1 MTVGN
6 QLRIQEPT
14 ADLLDWCKKNM
25 VLANPDYAKKV
36 RMHLWLGN
44 TPQKLYLMQWDG
56 DTLVLPYGCL
66 NTVLRLG
73 ECEVI
78 NDLPT
83 PKEVDFGCSVPLYD
97 YQETAKEAMLKA
109 YYGILQS
116 PAGSGKTQIG
126 IALAA
131 ALGRKTLWLT
141 HTSDL
146 LRQSKN
152 RAEQYMSPSLIGTIT
167 EGRVQIGKAITFATV
182 QTMCNLDLGRYRD
195 VWDCIIVD
203 ECFPADTQIQTP
215 HGTVPIQ
222 FICPGELVLT
232 RNEFSGKLEFCEVEE
247 LQVRRTK
254 KLLKVTSS
262 NGQSVICT
270 PNHPFYTRNGYRKA
284 ADLKNGDEVYL
295 LREGVRPVDMEPY
308 PTIRNSKGRTLSVLF
323 QRMFRKRKSS
333 ALCLDG
339 RSERNFSEIYERNQ
353 SQIRF
358 RENEAEQSDVQ
369 RRSSSESVTNP
380 ERNKASSTNSRRE
393 WSRFDNSAR
402 AFNQK
407 PFRVSPNVRVCCTDQ
422 VEKSRL
428 SDTLQ
433 NRHCHSPAENR
444 NRSRWWL
451 SRFQKSS
458 ERRYEKD
465 GIFEWVRVE
474 SVEILKPRSDGTFG
488 DLCPGNCVYNL
499 AVKHNHN
506 YFANGFAVHNCH
518 RVAGTPT
525 SVTQFSKVLN
535 SLAARHK
542 YGLSATVHRADGMI
556 AATYAL
562 LGQISYQVPD
572 AAVADKVMTVSVL
585 PRPTHQGLS
594 REFLDTDGTI
604 IYAKLVNFLADRYD
618 RNELIA
624 ADLVENRNHYNLILS
639 DRLSHLE
646 YLMKHLPHDLRD
658 QAVMV
663 DGKMTSKKAKAMRE
677 QAIEDMRQG
686 RKRYLFATYSLAREG
701 LDIPRLDRLYL
712 TTPQKDY
719 AVITQSIGRIA
730 RTFEGKSEPICYDYV
745 DDGIQYLIRS
755 YKKRCT
761 SYRKLGCKFLCE
773 EPTE

>member
-1 MTVGN
+1 MSVGN

-66 NTVLRLG
+66 NTVLSMG

-78 NDLPT
+78 NDLPV

-97 YQETAKEAMLKA
+97 YQEAAKEAMLKA

-116 PAGSGKTQIG
+116 PAGSGKTQVG

-141 HTSDL
+141 HTRDL
-146 LRQSKN
+146 LSQSKN
-152 RAEQYMSPSLIGTIT
+152 RAEQYMSPSLTGTIT

-203 ECFPADTQIQTP
+203 E
-215 HGTVPIQ
+215 
-222 FICPGELVLT
+222 
-232 RNEFSGKLEFCEVEE
+232 
-247 LQVRRTK
+247 
-254 KLLKVTSS
+254 
-262 NGQSVICT
+262 
-270 PNHPFYTRNGYRKA
+270 
-284 ADLKNGDEVYL
+284 
-295 LREGVRPVDMEPY
+295 
-308 PTIRNSKGRTLSVLF
+308 
-323 QRMFRKRKSS
+323 
-333 ALCLDG
+333 
-339 RSERNFSEIYERNQ
+339 
-353 SQIRF
+353 
-358 RENEAEQSDVQ
+358 
-369 RRSSSESVTNP
+369 
-380 ERNKASSTNSRRE
+380 
-393 WSRFDNSAR
+393 
-402 AFNQK
+402 
-407 PFRVSPNVRVCCTDQ
+407 
-422 VEKSRL
+422 
-428 SDTLQ
+428 
-433 NRHCHSPAENR
+433 
-444 NRSRWWL
+444 
-451 SRFQKSS
+451 
-458 ERRYEKD
+458 
-465 GIFEWVRVE
+465 
-474 SVEILKPRSDGTFG
+474 
-488 DLCPGNCVYNL
+488 
-499 AVKHNHN
+499 
-506 YFANGFAVHNCH
+506 CH

-562 LGQISYQVPD
+562 LGQIAYQVPD
-572 AAVADKVMTVSVL
+572 AAVAEKVMTVSVL

-686 RKRYLFATYSLAREG
+686 RKRYLFATYSLAKEG

-712 TTPQKDY
+712 ATPQKDY

-730 RTFEGKSEPICYDYV
+730 RTFEGKGEPVVYDYV
-745 DDGIQYLIRS
+745 DEGIQYLVRS
-755 YKKRCT
+755 YKKRCAT
-761 SYRKLGCKFLCE
+761 YRKCGCKFIE
-773 EPTE
+773 

>member
-6 QLRIQEPT
+6 QLCIQEPT
-14 ADLLDWCKKNM
+14 ANLLDWCKKNM

-66 NTVLRLG
+66 NTVLSMG

-78 NDLPT
+78 NDLPS
-83 PKEVDFGCSVPLYD
+83 PKKVDFGCSVPLYD
-97 YQETAKEAMLKA
+97 YQEAAKEAMLKA

-116 PAGSGKTQIG
+116 PAGSGKTQVG

-141 HTSDL
+141 HTRDL
-146 LRQSKN
+146 LSQSKN
-152 RAEQYMSPSLIGTIT
+152 RAEQYMSPSLTGTIT

-203 ECFPADTQIQTP
+203 E
-215 HGTVPIQ
+215 
-222 FICPGELVLT
+222 
-232 RNEFSGKLEFCEVEE
+232 
-247 LQVRRTK
+247 
-254 KLLKVTSS
+254 
-262 NGQSVICT
+262 
-270 PNHPFYTRNGYRKA
+270 
-284 ADLKNGDEVYL
+284 
-295 LREGVRPVDMEPY
+295 
-308 PTIRNSKGRTLSVLF
+308 
-323 QRMFRKRKSS
+323 
-333 ALCLDG
+333 
-339 RSERNFSEIYERNQ
+339 
-353 SQIRF
+353 
-358 RENEAEQSDVQ
+358 
-369 RRSSSESVTNP
+369 
-380 ERNKASSTNSRRE
+380 
-393 WSRFDNSAR
+393 
-402 AFNQK
+402 
-407 PFRVSPNVRVCCTDQ
+407 
-422 VEKSRL
+422 
-428 SDTLQ
+428 
-433 NRHCHSPAENR
+433 
-444 NRSRWWL
+444 
-451 SRFQKSS
+451 
-458 ERRYEKD
+458 
-465 GIFEWVRVE
+465 
-474 SVEILKPRSDGTFG
+474 
-488 DLCPGNCVYNL
+488 
-499 AVKHNHN
+499 
-506 YFANGFAVHNCH
+506 CH

-562 LGQISYQVPD
+562 LGQIAYQVPD
-572 AAVADKVMTVSVL
+572 AAVAEKVMTVSVL

-686 RKRYLFATYSLAREG
+686 RKRYLFATYSLAKEG

-712 TTPQKDY
+712 ATPQKDY

-730 RTFEGKSEPICYDYV
+730 RTFEGKAEPVVYDYV
-745 DDGIQYLIRS
+745 DEGIQYLVRS
-755 YKKRCT
+755 YKKRCAT
-761 SYRKLGCKFLCE
+761 YRKCGCKFIE
-773 EPTE
+773 

>member
-66 NTVLRLG
+66 NTVLSMG

-78 NDLPT
+78 NDLPV

-97 YQETAKEAMLKA
+97 YQEAAKEAMLKA

-116 PAGSGKTQIG
+116 PAGSGKTQVG

-141 HTSDL
+141 HTRDL
-146 LRQSKN
+146 LSQSKN
-152 RAEQYMSPSLIGTIT
+152 RAEQYMSPSLTGTIT

-203 ECFPADTQIQTP
+203 E
-215 HGTVPIQ
+215 
-222 FICPGELVLT
+222 
-232 RNEFSGKLEFCEVEE
+232 
-247 LQVRRTK
+247 
-254 KLLKVTSS
+254 
-262 NGQSVICT
+262 
-270 PNHPFYTRNGYRKA
+270 
-284 ADLKNGDEVYL
+284 
-295 LREGVRPVDMEPY
+295 
-308 PTIRNSKGRTLSVLF
+308 
-323 QRMFRKRKSS
+323 
-333 ALCLDG
+333 
-339 RSERNFSEIYERNQ
+339 
-353 SQIRF
+353 
-358 RENEAEQSDVQ
+358 
-369 RRSSSESVTNP
+369 
-380 ERNKASSTNSRRE
+380 
-393 WSRFDNSAR
+393 
-402 AFNQK
+402 
-407 PFRVSPNVRVCCTDQ
+407 
-422 VEKSRL
+422 
-428 SDTLQ
+428 
-433 NRHCHSPAENR
+433 
-444 NRSRWWL
+444 
-451 SRFQKSS
+451 
-458 ERRYEKD
+458 
-465 GIFEWVRVE
+465 
-474 SVEILKPRSDGTFG
+474 
-488 DLCPGNCVYNL
+488 
-499 AVKHNHN
+499 
-506 YFANGFAVHNCH
+506 CH

-562 LGQISYQVPD
+562 LGQIAYQVPD
-572 AAVADKVMTVSVL
+572 AAVAEKVMTVSVL

-646 YLMKHLPHDLRD
+646 YLMKHLPNDLRD

-686 RKRYLFATYSLAREG
+686 RKRYLFATFSLAKEG

-712 TTPQKDY
+712 ATPQKDY

-730 RTFEGKSEPICYDYV
+730 RTFEGKAEPVVYDYV
-745 DDGIQYLIRS
+745 DEGIQYLVRS
-755 YKKRCT
+755 YKKRCAT
-761 SYRKLGCKFLCE
+761 YRKCGCKFIE
-773 EPTE
+773 

>member
-66 NTVLRLG
+66 NTVLSMG

-78 NDLPT
+78 NDLPS
-83 PKEVDFGCSVPLYD
+83 PKKVDFGCSVPLYD
-97 YQETAKEAMLKA
+97 YQEAAKEAMLKA

-116 PAGSGKTQIG
+116 PAGSGKTQVG

-141 HTSDL
+141 HTRDL
-146 LRQSKN
+146 LSQSKN
-152 RAEQYMSPSLIGTIT
+152 RAEQYMSSSLTGTIT

-195 VWDCIIVD
+195 IWDCIIVD
-203 ECFPADTQIQTP
+203 E
-215 HGTVPIQ
+215 
-222 FICPGELVLT
+222 
-232 RNEFSGKLEFCEVEE
+232 
-247 LQVRRTK
+247 
-254 KLLKVTSS
+254 
-262 NGQSVICT
+262 
-270 PNHPFYTRNGYRKA
+270 
-284 ADLKNGDEVYL
+284 
-295 LREGVRPVDMEPY
+295 
-308 PTIRNSKGRTLSVLF
+308 
-323 QRMFRKRKSS
+323 
-333 ALCLDG
+333 
-339 RSERNFSEIYERNQ
+339 
-353 SQIRF
+353 
-358 RENEAEQSDVQ
+358 
-369 RRSSSESVTNP
+369 
-380 ERNKASSTNSRRE
+380 
-393 WSRFDNSAR
+393 
-402 AFNQK
+402 
-407 PFRVSPNVRVCCTDQ
+407 
-422 VEKSRL
+422 
-428 SDTLQ
+428 
-433 NRHCHSPAENR
+433 
-444 NRSRWWL
+444 
-451 SRFQKSS
+451 
-458 ERRYEKD
+458 
-465 GIFEWVRVE
+465 
-474 SVEILKPRSDGTFG
+474 
-488 DLCPGNCVYNL
+488 
-499 AVKHNHN
+499 
-506 YFANGFAVHNCH
+506 CH

-556 AATYAL
+556 VATYAL
-562 LGQISYQVPD
+562 LGQIAYQVPD
-572 AAVADKVMTVSVL
+572 AAVAEKVMTVSVL

-618 RNELIA
+618 RNELIV

-686 RKRYLFATYSLAREG
+686 RKRYLFATYSLAKEG

-712 TTPQKDY
+712 ATPQKDY

-730 RTFEGKSEPICYDYV
+730 RTFEGKAEPVVYDYV
-745 DDGIQYLIRS
+745 DEGIQYLVRS
-755 YKKRCT
+755 YKKRCAT
-761 SYRKLGCKFLCE
+761 YRKCGCKFIE
-773 EPTE
+773 

>member
-66 NTVLRLG
+66 NTVLSMG

-78 NDLPT
+78 NDLPS
-83 PKEVDFGCSVPLYD
+83 PKKVDFGCSVPLYD
-97 YQETAKEAMLKA
+97 YQEAAKEAMLKA

-116 PAGSGKTQIG
+116 PAGSGKTQVG

-141 HTSDL
+141 HTRDL
-146 LRQSKN
+146 LSQSKN
-152 RAEQYMSPSLIGTIT
+152 RAEQYMSPSLTGTIT

-203 ECFPADTQIQTP
+203 E
-215 HGTVPIQ
+215 
-222 FICPGELVLT
+222 
-232 RNEFSGKLEFCEVEE
+232 
-247 LQVRRTK
+247 
-254 KLLKVTSS
+254 
-262 NGQSVICT
+262 
-270 PNHPFYTRNGYRKA
+270 
-284 ADLKNGDEVYL
+284 
-295 LREGVRPVDMEPY
+295 
-308 PTIRNSKGRTLSVLF
+308 
-323 QRMFRKRKSS
+323 
-333 ALCLDG
+333 
-339 RSERNFSEIYERNQ
+339 
-353 SQIRF
+353 
-358 RENEAEQSDVQ
+358 
-369 RRSSSESVTNP
+369 
-380 ERNKASSTNSRRE
+380 
-393 WSRFDNSAR
+393 
-402 AFNQK
+402 
-407 PFRVSPNVRVCCTDQ
+407 
-422 VEKSRL
+422 
-428 SDTLQ
+428 
-433 NRHCHSPAENR
+433 
-444 NRSRWWL
+444 
-451 SRFQKSS
+451 
-458 ERRYEKD
+458 
-465 GIFEWVRVE
+465 
-474 SVEILKPRSDGTFG
+474 
-488 DLCPGNCVYNL
+488 
-499 AVKHNHN
+499 
-506 YFANGFAVHNCH
+506 CH

-562 LGQISYQVPD
+562 LGQIAYQVPD
-572 AAVADKVMTVSVL
+572 AAVAEKVMTVSVL

-624 ADLVENRNHYNLILS
+624 ADLVENRDHYNLILS

-686 RKRYLFATYSLAREG
+686 RKRYLFATYSLAKEG

-712 TTPQKDY
+712 ATPQKDY

-730 RTFEGKSEPICYDYV
+730 RTFEGKAEPVVYDYV
-745 DDGIQYLIRS
+745 DEGIQYLVRS
-755 YKKRCT
+755 YKKRCAT
-761 SYRKLGCKFLCE
+761 YRKAGCRFIE
-773 EPTE
+773 

>member
-66 NTVLRLG
+66 NTVLSMG

-78 NDLPT
+78 NDLPS
-83 PKEVDFGCSVPLYD
+83 PKKVDFGCSVPLYD
-97 YQETAKEAMLKA
+97 YQEAAKEAMLKA

-116 PAGSGKTQIG
+116 PAGSGKTQVG

-131 ALGRKTLWLT
+131 ALARKTLWLT
-141 HTSDL
+141 HTRDL
-146 LRQSKN
+146 LSQSKN
-152 RAEQYMSPSLIGTIT
+152 RAEQYMSPSLTGTIT

-203 ECFPADTQIQTP
+203 E
-215 HGTVPIQ
+215 
-222 FICPGELVLT
+222 
-232 RNEFSGKLEFCEVEE
+232 
-247 LQVRRTK
+247 
-254 KLLKVTSS
+254 
-262 NGQSVICT
+262 
-270 PNHPFYTRNGYRKA
+270 
-284 ADLKNGDEVYL
+284 
-295 LREGVRPVDMEPY
+295 
-308 PTIRNSKGRTLSVLF
+308 
-323 QRMFRKRKSS
+323 
-333 ALCLDG
+333 
-339 RSERNFSEIYERNQ
+339 
-353 SQIRF
+353 
-358 RENEAEQSDVQ
+358 
-369 RRSSSESVTNP
+369 
-380 ERNKASSTNSRRE
+380 
-393 WSRFDNSAR
+393 
-402 AFNQK
+402 
-407 PFRVSPNVRVCCTDQ
+407 
-422 VEKSRL
+422 
-428 SDTLQ
+428 
-433 NRHCHSPAENR
+433 
-444 NRSRWWL
+444 
-451 SRFQKSS
+451 
-458 ERRYEKD
+458 
-465 GIFEWVRVE
+465 
-474 SVEILKPRSDGTFG
+474 
-488 DLCPGNCVYNL
+488 
-499 AVKHNHN
+499 
-506 YFANGFAVHNCH
+506 CH

-562 LGQISYQVPD
+562 LGQIAYQVPD
-572 AAVADKVMTVSVL
+572 AAVAEKVMTVSVL

-686 RKRYLFATYSLAREG
+686 RKRYLFATYSLAKEG

-712 TTPQKDY
+712 ATPQKDY

-730 RTFEGKSEPICYDYV
+730 RTFEGKAEPVVYDYV
-745 DDGIQYLIRS
+745 DEGIQYLVRS
-755 YKKRCT
+755 YKKRCAT
-761 SYRKLGCKFLCE
+761 YRKCGCKFIE
-773 EPTE
+773 

>member
-6 QLRIQEPT
+6 QLLIQEPT

-66 NTVLRLG
+66 NTVLSMG

-78 NDLPT
+78 NDLPV

-97 YQETAKEAMLKA
+97 YQEAAKEAMLKA

-116 PAGSGKTQIG
+116 PAGSGKTQVG

-141 HTSDL
+141 HTRDL
-146 LRQSKN
+146 LSQSKN
-152 RAEQYMSPSLIGTIT
+152 RAEQYMSPSLTGTIT

-203 ECFPADTQIQTP
+203 E
-215 HGTVPIQ
+215 
-222 FICPGELVLT
+222 
-232 RNEFSGKLEFCEVEE
+232 
-247 LQVRRTK
+247 
-254 KLLKVTSS
+254 
-262 NGQSVICT
+262 
-270 PNHPFYTRNGYRKA
+270 
-284 ADLKNGDEVYL
+284 
-295 LREGVRPVDMEPY
+295 
-308 PTIRNSKGRTLSVLF
+308 
-323 QRMFRKRKSS
+323 
-333 ALCLDG
+333 
-339 RSERNFSEIYERNQ
+339 
-353 SQIRF
+353 
-358 RENEAEQSDVQ
+358 
-369 RRSSSESVTNP
+369 
-380 ERNKASSTNSRRE
+380 
-393 WSRFDNSAR
+393 
-402 AFNQK
+402 
-407 PFRVSPNVRVCCTDQ
+407 
-422 VEKSRL
+422 
-428 SDTLQ
+428 
-433 NRHCHSPAENR
+433 
-444 NRSRWWL
+444 
-451 SRFQKSS
+451 
-458 ERRYEKD
+458 
-465 GIFEWVRVE
+465 
-474 SVEILKPRSDGTFG
+474 
-488 DLCPGNCVYNL
+488 
-499 AVKHNHN
+499 
-506 YFANGFAVHNCH
+506 CH

-562 LGQISYQVPD
+562 LGQIAYQVPD
-572 AAVADKVMTVSVL
+572 AAVAEKVMTVSVL

-686 RKRYLFATYSLAREG
+686 HKRYLFATYSLAKEG

-712 TTPQKDY
+712 ATPQKDY

-730 RTFEGKSEPICYDYV
+730 RTFEGKAEPVVYDYV
-745 DDGIQYLIRS
+745 DEGIQYLVRS
-755 YKKRCT
+755 YKKRCAT
-761 SYRKLGCKFLCE
+761 YRKCGCKFIE
-773 EPTE
+773 

>member
-66 NTVLRLG
+66 NTVLSMG

-97 YQETAKEAMLKA
+97 YQEAAKEAMLKA

-116 PAGSGKTQIG
+116 PAGSGKTQVG

-141 HTSDL
+141 HTRDL
-146 LRQSKN
+146 LSQSKN
-152 RAEQYMSPSLIGTIT
+152 RAEQYMSPLLTGTIT

-182 QTMCNLDLGRYRD
+182 QTMCNLDLERYRD
-195 VWDCIIVD
+195 VWDCVIVD
-203 ECFPADTQIQTP
+203 E
-215 HGTVPIQ
+215 
-222 FICPGELVLT
+222 
-232 RNEFSGKLEFCEVEE
+232 
-247 LQVRRTK
+247 
-254 KLLKVTSS
+254 
-262 NGQSVICT
+262 
-270 PNHPFYTRNGYRKA
+270 
-284 ADLKNGDEVYL
+284 
-295 LREGVRPVDMEPY
+295 
-308 PTIRNSKGRTLSVLF
+308 
-323 QRMFRKRKSS
+323 
-333 ALCLDG
+333 
-339 RSERNFSEIYERNQ
+339 
-353 SQIRF
+353 
-358 RENEAEQSDVQ
+358 
-369 RRSSSESVTNP
+369 
-380 ERNKASSTNSRRE
+380 
-393 WSRFDNSAR
+393 
-402 AFNQK
+402 
-407 PFRVSPNVRVCCTDQ
+407 
-422 VEKSRL
+422 
-428 SDTLQ
+428 
-433 NRHCHSPAENR
+433 
-444 NRSRWWL
+444 
-451 SRFQKSS
+451 
-458 ERRYEKD
+458 
-465 GIFEWVRVE
+465 
-474 SVEILKPRSDGTFG
+474 
-488 DLCPGNCVYNL
+488 
-499 AVKHNHN
+499 
-506 YFANGFAVHNCH
+506 CH

-525 SVTQFSKVLN
+525 SVTQFSRVLN

-562 LGQISYQVPD
+562 LGQIAYQVPD
-572 AAVADKVMTVSVL
+572 AAVAEKVMTVSVL

-624 ADLVENRNHYNLILS
+624 ADLVENRDHYNLILS

-646 YLMKHLPHDLRD
+646 YLMKHLPRDLRE

-686 RKRYLFATYSLAREG
+686 RKRYLFATYSLAKEG

-712 TTPQKDY
+712 ATPQKDY

-730 RTFEGKSEPICYDYV
+730 RTFEGKVEPVVYDYV
-745 DDGIQYLIRS
+745 DEGVQYLVRS
-755 YKKRCT
+755 YKKRCAT
-761 SYRKLGCKFLCE
+761 YRKCGCKFIE
-773 EPTE
+773 

>member
-14 ADLLDWCKKNM
+14 ADLLNWCKKDM

-66 NTVLRLG
+66 NTVLSMG

-78 NDLPT
+78 NDLPV

-97 YQETAKEAMLKA
+97 YQEAAKEAMLKA

-116 PAGSGKTQIG
+116 PAGSGKTQVG

-141 HTSDL
+141 HTRDL
-146 LRQSKN
+146 LSQSKN
-152 RAEQYMSPSLIGTIT
+152 RAEQYMSPSLTGTIT

-203 ECFPADTQIQTP
+203 E
-215 HGTVPIQ
+215 
-222 FICPGELVLT
+222 
-232 RNEFSGKLEFCEVEE
+232 
-247 LQVRRTK
+247 
-254 KLLKVTSS
+254 
-262 NGQSVICT
+262 
-270 PNHPFYTRNGYRKA
+270 
-284 ADLKNGDEVYL
+284 
-295 LREGVRPVDMEPY
+295 
-308 PTIRNSKGRTLSVLF
+308 
-323 QRMFRKRKSS
+323 
-333 ALCLDG
+333 
-339 RSERNFSEIYERNQ
+339 
-353 SQIRF
+353 
-358 RENEAEQSDVQ
+358 
-369 RRSSSESVTNP
+369 
-380 ERNKASSTNSRRE
+380 
-393 WSRFDNSAR
+393 
-402 AFNQK
+402 
-407 PFRVSPNVRVCCTDQ
+407 
-422 VEKSRL
+422 
-428 SDTLQ
+428 
-433 NRHCHSPAENR
+433 
-444 NRSRWWL
+444 
-451 SRFQKSS
+451 
-458 ERRYEKD
+458 
-465 GIFEWVRVE
+465 
-474 SVEILKPRSDGTFG
+474 
-488 DLCPGNCVYNL
+488 
-499 AVKHNHN
+499 
-506 YFANGFAVHNCH
+506 CH

-562 LGQISYQVPD
+562 LGQIAYQVPD
-572 AAVADKVMTVSVL
+572 AAVAEKVMTVSVL

-686 RKRYLFATYSLAREG
+686 RKRYLFATYSLAKEG

-712 TTPQKDY
+712 ATPQKDY

-730 RTFEGKSEPICYDYV
+730 RTFEGKAEPVVYDYV
-745 DDGIQYLIRS
+745 DEGIQYLVRS
-755 YKKRCT
+755 YKKRCAT
-761 SYRKLGCKFLCE
+761 YRKCGCKFIE
-773 EPTE
+773 

>member
-14 ADLLDWCKKNM
+14 ADLLGWCKKNM

-66 NTVLRLG
+66 NTVLSMG

-78 NDLPT
+78 NDLPV

-97 YQETAKEAMLKA
+97 YQEAAKEAMLKA

-116 PAGSGKTQIG
+116 PAGSGKTQVG

-141 HTSDL
+141 HTRDL
-146 LRQSKN
+146 LSQSKN
-152 RAEQYMSPSLIGTIT
+152 RAEQYMSPSLTGTIT

-203 ECFPADTQIQTP
+203 EC
-215 HGTVPIQ
+215 
-222 FICPGELVLT
+222 
-232 RNEFSGKLEFCEVEE
+232 
-247 LQVRRTK
+247 
-254 KLLKVTSS
+254 
-262 NGQSVICT
+262 
-270 PNHPFYTRNGYRKA
+270 
-284 ADLKNGDEVYL
+284 
-295 LREGVRPVDMEPY
+295 
-308 PTIRNSKGRTLSVLF
+308 
-323 QRMFRKRKSS
+323 
-333 ALCLDG
+333 
-339 RSERNFSEIYERNQ
+339 
-353 SQIRF
+353 
-358 RENEAEQSDVQ
+358 
-369 RRSSSESVTNP
+369 
-380 ERNKASSTNSRRE
+380 
-393 WSRFDNSAR
+393 
-402 AFNQK
+402 
-407 PFRVSPNVRVCCTDQ
+407 
-422 VEKSRL
+422 
-428 SDTLQ
+428 
-433 NRHCHSPAENR
+433 
-444 NRSRWWL
+444 
-451 SRFQKSS
+451 
-458 ERRYEKD
+458 
-465 GIFEWVRVE
+465 
-474 SVEILKPRSDGTFG
+474 
-488 DLCPGNCVYNL
+488 
-499 AVKHNHN
+499 
-506 YFANGFAVHNCH
+506 H
-518 RVAGTPT
+518 RVAGAPT

-562 LGQISYQVPD
+562 LGQIAYQVPD
-572 AAVADKVMTVSVL
+572 AAVAEKVMTVSVL

-686 RKRYLFATYSLAREG
+686 RKRYLFATYSLAKEG

-712 TTPQKDY
+712 ATPQKDY

-730 RTFEGKSEPICYDYV
+730 RTFEGKGEPVVYDYV
-745 DDGIQYLIRS
+745 DEGIQYLVRS
-755 YKKRCT
+755 YKKRCAT
-761 SYRKLGCKFLCE
+761 YRKCGCKFIE
-773 EPTE
+773 

>member
-97 YQETAKEAMLKA
+97 YQEAAKEAMLKA

-116 PAGSGKTQIG
+116 PAGSGKTQVG

-141 HTSDL
+141 HTRDL
-146 LRQSKN
+146 LSQSKN
-152 RAEQYMSPSLIGTIT
+152 RAEQYMSPSLTGTIT

-203 ECFPADTQIQTP
+203 EC
-215 HGTVPIQ
+215 
-222 FICPGELVLT
+222 
-232 RNEFSGKLEFCEVEE
+232 
-247 LQVRRTK
+247 
-254 KLLKVTSS
+254 
-262 NGQSVICT
+262 
-270 PNHPFYTRNGYRKA
+270 
-284 ADLKNGDEVYL
+284 
-295 LREGVRPVDMEPY
+295 
-308 PTIRNSKGRTLSVLF
+308 
-323 QRMFRKRKSS
+323 
-333 ALCLDG
+333 
-339 RSERNFSEIYERNQ
+339 
-353 SQIRF
+353 
-358 RENEAEQSDVQ
+358 
-369 RRSSSESVTNP
+369 
-380 ERNKASSTNSRRE
+380 
-393 WSRFDNSAR
+393 
-402 AFNQK
+402 
-407 PFRVSPNVRVCCTDQ
+407 
-422 VEKSRL
+422 
-428 SDTLQ
+428 
-433 NRHCHSPAENR
+433 
-444 NRSRWWL
+444 
-451 SRFQKSS
+451 
-458 ERRYEKD
+458 
-465 GIFEWVRVE
+465 
-474 SVEILKPRSDGTFG
+474 
-488 DLCPGNCVYNL
+488 
-499 AVKHNHN
+499 
-506 YFANGFAVHNCH
+506 H

-525 SVTQFSKVLN
+525 SVTQFSRVLN

-562 LGQISYQVPD
+562 LGQIAYQVPD
-572 AAVADKVMTVSVL
+572 AAVAEKVMTVSVL

-646 YLMKHLPHDLRD
+646 YLMKHLPHDLRN

-686 RKRYLFATYSLAREG
+686 HKRYLFATYSLAKEG

-712 TTPQKDY
+712 ATPQKDY

-730 RTFEGKSEPICYDYV
+730 RTFEGKAEPVVYDYV
-745 DDGIQYLIRS
+745 DEGIQYLVRS
-755 YKKRCT
+755 YKKRCAT
-761 SYRKLGCKFLCE
+761 YRKCGCKFIE
-773 EPTE
+773 

>member
-14 ADLLDWCKKNM
+14 ADLLSWCKKNM

-66 NTVLRLG
+66 NTVLSMG

-78 NDLPT
+78 NDLPV

-97 YQETAKEAMLKA
+97 YQEAAKEAMLKA

-116 PAGSGKTQIG
+116 PAGSGKTQVG

-141 HTSDL
+141 HTRDL
-146 LRQSKN
+146 LSQSKN
-152 RAEQYMSPSLIGTIT
+152 RAEQYMSPSLTGTIT

-182 QTMCNLDLGRYRD
+182 QTMCNLDLGRYRY

-203 ECFPADTQIQTP
+203 EC
-215 HGTVPIQ
+215 H
-222 FICPGELVLT
+222 
-232 RNEFSGKLEFCEVEE
+232 
-247 LQVRRTK
+247 
-254 KLLKVTSS
+254 
-262 NGQSVICT
+262 
-270 PNHPFYTRNGYRKA
+270 
-284 ADLKNGDEVYL
+284 
-295 LREGVRPVDMEPY
+295 
-308 PTIRNSKGRTLSVLF
+308 
-323 QRMFRKRKSS
+323 
-333 ALCLDG
+333 
-339 RSERNFSEIYERNQ
+339 
-353 SQIRF
+353 
-358 RENEAEQSDVQ
+358 
-369 RRSSSESVTNP
+369 
-380 ERNKASSTNSRRE
+380 
-393 WSRFDNSAR
+393 
-402 AFNQK
+402 
-407 PFRVSPNVRVCCTDQ
+407 RVSG
-422 VEKSRL
+422 S
-428 SDTLQ
+428 
-433 NRHCHSPAENR
+433 
-444 NRSRWWL
+444 
-451 SRFQKSS
+451 
-458 ERRYEKD
+458 
-465 GIFEWVRVE
+465 
-474 SVEILKPRSDGTFG
+474 
-488 DLCPGNCVYNL
+488 
-499 AVKHNHN
+499 
-506 YFANGFAVHNCH
+506 
-518 RVAGTPT
+518 PT

-562 LGQISYQVPD
+562 LGQIAYQVPD
-572 AAVADKVMTVSVL
+572 AAVAEKVMTVSVL

-618 RNELIA
+618 RNELIT

-646 YLMKHLPHDLRD
+646 YLMKHLPNDLRD

-745 DDGIQYLIRS
+745 DDGIQYLVRS
-755 YKKRCT
+755 YKKRCAT
-761 SYRKLGCKFLCE
+761 YRKCGCKFIE
-773 EPTE
+773 

>member
-14 ADLLDWCKKNM
+14 ADLLGWCKKNM

-66 NTVLRLG
+66 NTVLSMG

-78 NDLPT
+78 NDLPV

-97 YQETAKEAMLKA
+97 YQEAAKEAMLKA

-116 PAGSGKTQIG
+116 PAGSGKTQVG

-141 HTSDL
+141 HTRDL
-146 LRQSKN
+146 LSQSKN
-152 RAEQYMSPSLIGTIT
+152 RAEQYMSPSLTGTIT

-203 ECFPADTQIQTP
+203 ECFPAGSQIQTP

-247 LQVRRTK
+247 LQVRSAK

-262 NGQSVICT
+262 NGKSVICT

-284 ADLKNGDEVYL
+284 ADLKNGDDVYL

-333 ALCLDG
+333 ALNLDG
-339 RSERNFSEIYERNQ
+339 RPERNFSEIYERNQ

-369 RRSSSESVTNP
+369 RRSSSESLTNS
-380 ERNKASSTNSRRE
+380 ESNKASSTNSRRE
-393 WSRFDNSAR
+393 RSRIDDSTR

-407 PFRVSPNVRVCCTDQ
+407 PFRVSPDVRVCCTDQ

-428 SDTLQ
+428 SNTLQ

-451 SRFQKSS
+451 SLFQKSS

-562 LGQISYQVPD
+562 LGQIAYQVPD
-572 AAVADKVMTVSVL
+572 AAVAKKVMTVSVL

-604 IYAKLVNFLADRYD
+604 IYAKLVNFLADNLD
-618 RNELIA
+618 RNELIV
-624 ADLVENRNHYNLILS
+624 ADLVENRDHYNLILS

-677 QAIEDMRQG
+677 QAIEDMRHG
-686 RKRYLFATYSLAREG
+686 RKRYLFATYSLAKEG

-712 TTPQKDY
+712 ATPQKDY

-730 RTFEGKSEPICYDYV
+730 RTFEGKAEPVVYDYV
-745 DDGIQYLIRS
+745 DEGIQYLVRS

-761 SYRKLGCKFLCE
+761 TYRKAGCRFLE
-773 EPTE
+773 

>member
-78 NDLPT
+78 NDLPA

-97 YQETAKEAMLKA
+97 YQEAAKEAMLKA

-116 PAGSGKTQIG
+116 PAGSGKTQVG

-141 HTSDL
+141 HTRDL
-146 LRQSKN
+146 LSQSKN
-152 RAEQYMSPSLIGTIT
+152 RAEQYMSPSLTGTIT

-203 ECFPADTQIQTP
+203 EC
-215 HGTVPIQ
+215 
-222 FICPGELVLT
+222 
-232 RNEFSGKLEFCEVEE
+232 
-247 LQVRRTK
+247 
-254 KLLKVTSS
+254 
-262 NGQSVICT
+262 
-270 PNHPFYTRNGYRKA
+270 
-284 ADLKNGDEVYL
+284 
-295 LREGVRPVDMEPY
+295 
-308 PTIRNSKGRTLSVLF
+308 
-323 QRMFRKRKSS
+323 
-333 ALCLDG
+333 
-339 RSERNFSEIYERNQ
+339 
-353 SQIRF
+353 
-358 RENEAEQSDVQ
+358 
-369 RRSSSESVTNP
+369 
-380 ERNKASSTNSRRE
+380 
-393 WSRFDNSAR
+393 
-402 AFNQK
+402 
-407 PFRVSPNVRVCCTDQ
+407 
-422 VEKSRL
+422 
-428 SDTLQ
+428 
-433 NRHCHSPAENR
+433 
-444 NRSRWWL
+444 
-451 SRFQKSS
+451 
-458 ERRYEKD
+458 
-465 GIFEWVRVE
+465 
-474 SVEILKPRSDGTFG
+474 
-488 DLCPGNCVYNL
+488 
-499 AVKHNHN
+499 
-506 YFANGFAVHNCH
+506 H

-525 SVTQFSKVLN
+525 SVTQFSRVLN

-562 LGQISYQVPD
+562 LGQIAYQVPD
-572 AAVADKVMTVSVL
+572 AAVAEKVMTVSVL

-686 RKRYLFATYSLAREG
+686 RKRYLFATYSLAKEG

-712 TTPQKDY
+712 ATPQKDY

-730 RTFEGKSEPICYDYV
+730 RTFEGKAEPVVYDYV
-745 DDGIQYLIRS
+745 DEGIQYLVRS
-755 YKKRCT
+755 YKKRCAT
-761 SYRKLGCKFLCE
+761 YRKCGCKFIE
-773 EPTE
+773 

>member
-66 NTVLRLG
+66 NTVLSMG

-78 NDLPT
+78 NDLPS
-83 PKEVDFGCSVPLYD
+83 PKKVDFGCSVPLYD
-97 YQETAKEAMLKA
+97 YQEAAKEAMLKA

-116 PAGSGKTQIG
+116 PAGSGKTQVG

-141 HTSDL
+141 HTRDL
-146 LRQSKN
+146 LSQSKN
-152 RAEQYMSPSLIGTIT
+152 RAEQYMSPSLTGTIT

-203 ECFPADTQIQTP
+203 E
-215 HGTVPIQ
+215 
-222 FICPGELVLT
+222 
-232 RNEFSGKLEFCEVEE
+232 
-247 LQVRRTK
+247 
-254 KLLKVTSS
+254 
-262 NGQSVICT
+262 
-270 PNHPFYTRNGYRKA
+270 
-284 ADLKNGDEVYL
+284 
-295 LREGVRPVDMEPY
+295 
-308 PTIRNSKGRTLSVLF
+308 
-323 QRMFRKRKSS
+323 
-333 ALCLDG
+333 
-339 RSERNFSEIYERNQ
+339 
-353 SQIRF
+353 
-358 RENEAEQSDVQ
+358 
-369 RRSSSESVTNP
+369 
-380 ERNKASSTNSRRE
+380 
-393 WSRFDNSAR
+393 
-402 AFNQK
+402 
-407 PFRVSPNVRVCCTDQ
+407 
-422 VEKSRL
+422 
-428 SDTLQ
+428 
-433 NRHCHSPAENR
+433 
-444 NRSRWWL
+444 
-451 SRFQKSS
+451 
-458 ERRYEKD
+458 
-465 GIFEWVRVE
+465 
-474 SVEILKPRSDGTFG
+474 
-488 DLCPGNCVYNL
+488 
-499 AVKHNHN
+499 
-506 YFANGFAVHNCH
+506 CH

-562 LGQISYQVPD
+562 LGQIAYQVPD
-572 AAVADKVMTVSVL
+572 AAVAEKVMTVSVL

-677 QAIEDMRQG
+677 QAIEDMWQG
-686 RKRYLFATYSLAREG
+686 RKRYLFATYSLAKEG

-712 TTPQKDY
+712 ATPQKDY

-730 RTFEGKSEPICYDYV
+730 RTFEGKAEPVVYDYV
-745 DDGIQYLIRS
+745 DEGIQYLVRS
-755 YKKRCT
+755 YKKRCAT
-761 SYRKLGCKFLCE
+761 YRKCGCKFIE
-773 EPTE
+773 

>member
-14 ADLLDWCKKNM
+14 ANLLDWCKKNM

-36 RMHLWLGN
+36 RMHLWFGN

-66 NTVLRLG
+66 NTVLSMG

-78 NDLPT
+78 NNLPV

-97 YQETAKEAMLKA
+97 YQEAAKEAMLKA

-116 PAGSGKTQIG
+116 PAGSGKTQVG

-141 HTSDL
+141 HTRDL
-146 LRQSKN
+146 LSQSKN
-152 RAEQYMSPSLIGTIT
+152 RAEQYMSPSLTGTIT

-203 ECFPADTQIQTP
+203 E
-215 HGTVPIQ
+215 
-222 FICPGELVLT
+222 
-232 RNEFSGKLEFCEVEE
+232 
-247 LQVRRTK
+247 
-254 KLLKVTSS
+254 
-262 NGQSVICT
+262 
-270 PNHPFYTRNGYRKA
+270 
-284 ADLKNGDEVYL
+284 
-295 LREGVRPVDMEPY
+295 
-308 PTIRNSKGRTLSVLF
+308 
-323 QRMFRKRKSS
+323 
-333 ALCLDG
+333 
-339 RSERNFSEIYERNQ
+339 
-353 SQIRF
+353 
-358 RENEAEQSDVQ
+358 
-369 RRSSSESVTNP
+369 
-380 ERNKASSTNSRRE
+380 
-393 WSRFDNSAR
+393 
-402 AFNQK
+402 
-407 PFRVSPNVRVCCTDQ
+407 
-422 VEKSRL
+422 
-428 SDTLQ
+428 
-433 NRHCHSPAENR
+433 
-444 NRSRWWL
+444 
-451 SRFQKSS
+451 
-458 ERRYEKD
+458 
-465 GIFEWVRVE
+465 
-474 SVEILKPRSDGTFG
+474 
-488 DLCPGNCVYNL
+488 
-499 AVKHNHN
+499 
-506 YFANGFAVHNCH
+506 CH

-562 LGQISYQVPD
+562 LGQIAYQVPD
-572 AAVADKVMTVSVL
+572 AAVAEKVMTVSVL

-624 ADLVENRNHYNLILS
+624 ADLVENRDHYNLILS

-686 RKRYLFATYSLAREG
+686 RKRYLFATYSLAKEG

-712 TTPQKDY
+712 ATPQKDY

-730 RTFEGKSEPICYDYV
+730 RTFEGKGEPVVYDYV
-745 DDGIQYLIRS
+745 DEGIQYLVRS
-755 YKKRCT
+755 YKKRCAT
-761 SYRKLGCKFLCE
+761 YRKCGCKFIE
-773 EPTE
+773 

>member
-14 ADLLDWCKKNM
+14 ADLLGWCKKNM

-66 NTVLRLG
+66 NTVLSMG

-78 NDLPT
+78 NDLSV

-97 YQETAKEAMLKA
+97 YQEAAKEAMLKA

-116 PAGSGKTQIG
+116 PAGSGKTQVG

-141 HTSDL
+141 HTRDL
-146 LRQSKN
+146 LSQSKN
-152 RAEQYMSPSLIGTIT
+152 RAEQYMSPSLTGTIT

-203 ECFPADTQIQTP
+203 E
-215 HGTVPIQ
+215 
-222 FICPGELVLT
+222 
-232 RNEFSGKLEFCEVEE
+232 
-247 LQVRRTK
+247 
-254 KLLKVTSS
+254 
-262 NGQSVICT
+262 
-270 PNHPFYTRNGYRKA
+270 
-284 ADLKNGDEVYL
+284 
-295 LREGVRPVDMEPY
+295 
-308 PTIRNSKGRTLSVLF
+308 
-323 QRMFRKRKSS
+323 
-333 ALCLDG
+333 
-339 RSERNFSEIYERNQ
+339 
-353 SQIRF
+353 
-358 RENEAEQSDVQ
+358 
-369 RRSSSESVTNP
+369 
-380 ERNKASSTNSRRE
+380 
-393 WSRFDNSAR
+393 
-402 AFNQK
+402 
-407 PFRVSPNVRVCCTDQ
+407 
-422 VEKSRL
+422 
-428 SDTLQ
+428 
-433 NRHCHSPAENR
+433 
-444 NRSRWWL
+444 
-451 SRFQKSS
+451 
-458 ERRYEKD
+458 
-465 GIFEWVRVE
+465 
-474 SVEILKPRSDGTFG
+474 
-488 DLCPGNCVYNL
+488 
-499 AVKHNHN
+499 
-506 YFANGFAVHNCH
+506 CH

-562 LGQISYQVPD
+562 LGQIAYQVPD
-572 AAVADKVMTVSVL
+572 AAVSEKVMTVSVL

-618 RNELIA
+618 RNKLIA

-686 RKRYLFATYSLAREG
+686 RKRYLFATYSLAKEG

-712 TTPQKDY
+712 ATPQKDY

-730 RTFEGKSEPICYDYV
+730 RTFEGKAKPVVYDYV
-745 DDGIQYLIRS
+745 DEGIQYLVRS
-755 YKKRCT
+755 YKKRCAT
-761 SYRKLGCKFLCE
+761 YRKCGCKFIE
-773 EPTE
+773 

>member
-14 ADLLDWCKKNM
+14 ADLLGWCKKNM

-66 NTVLRLG
+66 NTVLSMG

-78 NDLPT
+78 NDLPV

-97 YQETAKEAMLKA
+97 YQEAAKEAMLKA

-116 PAGSGKTQIG
+116 PAGSGKTQVG

-141 HTSDL
+141 HTRDL
-146 LRQSKN
+146 LSQSKN
-152 RAEQYMSPSLIGTIT
+152 RAEQYMSPSLTGTIT

-203 ECFPADTQIQTP
+203 E
-215 HGTVPIQ
+215 
-222 FICPGELVLT
+222 
-232 RNEFSGKLEFCEVEE
+232 
-247 LQVRRTK
+247 
-254 KLLKVTSS
+254 
-262 NGQSVICT
+262 
-270 PNHPFYTRNGYRKA
+270 
-284 ADLKNGDEVYL
+284 
-295 LREGVRPVDMEPY
+295 
-308 PTIRNSKGRTLSVLF
+308 
-323 QRMFRKRKSS
+323 
-333 ALCLDG
+333 
-339 RSERNFSEIYERNQ
+339 
-353 SQIRF
+353 
-358 RENEAEQSDVQ
+358 
-369 RRSSSESVTNP
+369 
-380 ERNKASSTNSRRE
+380 
-393 WSRFDNSAR
+393 
-402 AFNQK
+402 
-407 PFRVSPNVRVCCTDQ
+407 
-422 VEKSRL
+422 
-428 SDTLQ
+428 
-433 NRHCHSPAENR
+433 
-444 NRSRWWL
+444 
-451 SRFQKSS
+451 
-458 ERRYEKD
+458 
-465 GIFEWVRVE
+465 
-474 SVEILKPRSDGTFG
+474 
-488 DLCPGNCVYNL
+488 
-499 AVKHNHN
+499 
-506 YFANGFAVHNCH
+506 CH

-562 LGQISYQVPD
+562 LGQIAYQVPD
-572 AAVADKVMTVSVL
+572 AAVAEKVMTVSVL

-624 ADLVENRNHYNLILS
+624 ADLVENRDHYNLILS

-646 YLMKHLPHDLRD
+646 YLMKHLPNDLRD

-686 RKRYLFATYSLAREG
+686 RKRYLFATYSLAKEG

-712 TTPQKDY
+712 ATPQKDY

-730 RTFEGKSEPICYDYV
+730 RTFEGKAEPVVYDYV
-745 DDGIQYLIRS
+745 DEGIQYLVRS
-755 YKKRCT
+755 YKKRCAT
-761 SYRKLGCKFLCE
+761 YRKCGCKFIE
-773 EPTE
+773 

>member
-1 MTVGN
+1 MTVAN

-14 ADLLDWCKKNM
+14 AGLLSWCKKNM
-25 VLANPDYAKKV
+25 VIANPDYAKKA

-56 DTLVLPYGCL
+56 DTLALPYGCL
-66 NTVLRLG
+66 NTVLSMG

-78 NDLPT
+78 NDLPS

-141 HTSDL
+141 HTRDL
-146 LRQSKN
+146 LSQSKN
-152 RAEQYMSPSLIGTIT
+152 RAEQYMSPSLTGTIT

-203 ECFPADTQIQTP
+203 EC
-215 HGTVPIQ
+215 
-222 FICPGELVLT
+222 
-232 RNEFSGKLEFCEVEE
+232 
-247 LQVRRTK
+247 
-254 KLLKVTSS
+254 
-262 NGQSVICT
+262 
-270 PNHPFYTRNGYRKA
+270 
-284 ADLKNGDEVYL
+284 
-295 LREGVRPVDMEPY
+295 
-308 PTIRNSKGRTLSVLF
+308 
-323 QRMFRKRKSS
+323 
-333 ALCLDG
+333 
-339 RSERNFSEIYERNQ
+339 
-353 SQIRF
+353 
-358 RENEAEQSDVQ
+358 
-369 RRSSSESVTNP
+369 
-380 ERNKASSTNSRRE
+380 
-393 WSRFDNSAR
+393 
-402 AFNQK
+402 
-407 PFRVSPNVRVCCTDQ
+407 
-422 VEKSRL
+422 
-428 SDTLQ
+428 
-433 NRHCHSPAENR
+433 
-444 NRSRWWL
+444 
-451 SRFQKSS
+451 
-458 ERRYEKD
+458 
-465 GIFEWVRVE
+465 
-474 SVEILKPRSDGTFG
+474 
-488 DLCPGNCVYNL
+488 
-499 AVKHNHN
+499 
-506 YFANGFAVHNCH
+506 H

-525 SVTQFSKVLN
+525 SVTQFSRVLN

-562 LGQISYQVPD
+562 LGQIAYQVPD
-572 AAVADKVMTVSVL
+572 AAVAEKVMTVSVL

-624 ADLVENRNHYNLILS
+624 ADLVENRDHYNLILS

-646 YLMKHLPHDLRD
+646 YLMKHLPRDLRE

-663 DGKMTSKKAKAMRE
+663 DGKMTSKKAKALRE

-686 RKRYLFATYSLAREG
+686 RKRYLFATYSLAKEG

-712 TTPQKDY
+712 ATPQKDY

-730 RTFEGKSEPICYDYV
+730 RTFEGKVEPVVYDYV
-745 DDGIQYLIRS
+745 DEGIQYLVRS
-755 YKKRCT
+755 YKKRCAT
-761 SYRKLGCKFLCE
+761 YRKCGCKFIE
-773 EPTE
+773 

>member
-14 ADLLDWCKKNM
+14 ANLLDWCKKNM

-66 NTVLRLG
+66 NTVLSMG

-78 NDLPT
+78 NNLPV

-97 YQETAKEAMLKA
+97 YQEAAKEAMLKA

-116 PAGSGKTQIG
+116 PAGSGKTQVG

-141 HTSDL
+141 HTRDL
-146 LRQSKN
+146 LSQSKN
-152 RAEQYMSPSLIGTIT
+152 RAEQYMSPSLTGTIT

-203 ECFPADTQIQTP
+203 E
-215 HGTVPIQ
+215 
-222 FICPGELVLT
+222 
-232 RNEFSGKLEFCEVEE
+232 
-247 LQVRRTK
+247 
-254 KLLKVTSS
+254 
-262 NGQSVICT
+262 
-270 PNHPFYTRNGYRKA
+270 
-284 ADLKNGDEVYL
+284 
-295 LREGVRPVDMEPY
+295 
-308 PTIRNSKGRTLSVLF
+308 
-323 QRMFRKRKSS
+323 
-333 ALCLDG
+333 
-339 RSERNFSEIYERNQ
+339 
-353 SQIRF
+353 
-358 RENEAEQSDVQ
+358 
-369 RRSSSESVTNP
+369 
-380 ERNKASSTNSRRE
+380 
-393 WSRFDNSAR
+393 
-402 AFNQK
+402 
-407 PFRVSPNVRVCCTDQ
+407 
-422 VEKSRL
+422 
-428 SDTLQ
+428 
-433 NRHCHSPAENR
+433 
-444 NRSRWWL
+444 
-451 SRFQKSS
+451 
-458 ERRYEKD
+458 
-465 GIFEWVRVE
+465 
-474 SVEILKPRSDGTFG
+474 
-488 DLCPGNCVYNL
+488 
-499 AVKHNHN
+499 
-506 YFANGFAVHNCH
+506 CH

-562 LGQISYQVPD
+562 LGQIAYQVPD
-572 AAVADKVMTVSVL
+572 AAVAEKVMTVSVL

-624 ADLVENRNHYNLILS
+624 ADLVENRDHYNLILS

-686 RKRYLFATYSLAREG
+686 RKRYLFATYSLAKEG

-712 TTPQKDY
+712 ATPQKDY

-730 RTFEGKSEPICYDYV
+730 RTFEGKAEPVVYDYV
-745 DDGIQYLIRS
+745 DEGIQYLVRS
-755 YKKRCT
+755 YKKRCAT
-761 SYRKLGCKFLCE
+761 YRKCGCKFIE
-773 EPTE
+773 

>member
-14 ADLLDWCKKNM
+14 ADLLGWCKKNM

-66 NTVLRLG
+66 NTVLSMG

-97 YQETAKEAMLKA
+97 YQEAAKEAMLKA

-116 PAGSGKTQIG
+116 PAGSGKTQVG

-141 HTSDL
+141 HTRDL
-146 LRQSKN
+146 LSQSKN
-152 RAEQYMSPSLIGTIT
+152 RAEQYMSPSLTGTIT

-203 ECFPADTQIQTP
+203 EC
-215 HGTVPIQ
+215 H
-222 FICPGELVLT
+222 
-232 RNEFSGKLEFCEVEE
+232 
-247 LQVRRTK
+247 
-254 KLLKVTSS
+254 
-262 NGQSVICT
+262 
-270 PNHPFYTRNGYRKA
+270 
-284 ADLKNGDEVYL
+284 
-295 LREGVRPVDMEPY
+295 
-308 PTIRNSKGRTLSVLF
+308 
-323 QRMFRKRKSS
+323 
-333 ALCLDG
+333 
-339 RSERNFSEIYERNQ
+339 
-353 SQIRF
+353 
-358 RENEAEQSDVQ
+358 
-369 RRSSSESVTNP
+369 
-380 ERNKASSTNSRRE
+380 
-393 WSRFDNSAR
+393 
-402 AFNQK
+402 
-407 PFRVSPNVRVCCTDQ
+407 RVSG
-422 VEKSRL
+422 S
-428 SDTLQ
+428 
-433 NRHCHSPAENR
+433 
-444 NRSRWWL
+444 
-451 SRFQKSS
+451 
-458 ERRYEKD
+458 
-465 GIFEWVRVE
+465 
-474 SVEILKPRSDGTFG
+474 
-488 DLCPGNCVYNL
+488 
-499 AVKHNHN
+499 
-506 YFANGFAVHNCH
+506 
-518 RVAGTPT
+518 PT

-562 LGQISYQVPD
+562 LGQIVYQVPD
-572 AAVADKVMTVSVL
+572 AAVAEKVMTVSVL

-686 RKRYLFATYSLAREG
+686 RKRYLFATYSLAKEG

-712 TTPQKDY
+712 ATPQKDY

-730 RTFEGKSEPICYDYV
+730 RTFEGKAEPVVYDYV
-745 DDGIQYLIRS
+745 DEGIQYLVRS
-755 YKKRCT
+755 YKKRCAT
-761 SYRKLGCKFLCE
+761 YRKCGCKFIE
-773 EPTE
+773 

>member
-66 NTVLRLG
+66 NTVLSMG

-78 NDLPT
+78 NDLPS
-83 PKEVDFGCSVPLYD
+83 PKKVDFGCSVPLYD
-97 YQETAKEAMLKA
+97 YQEAAKEAMLKA

-116 PAGSGKTQIG
+116 PAGSGKTQVG

-141 HTSDL
+141 HTRDL
-146 LRQSKN
+146 LSQSKN
-152 RAEQYMSPSLIGTIT
+152 RAEQYMSPSLTGTIT

-203 ECFPADTQIQTP
+203 E
-215 HGTVPIQ
+215 
-222 FICPGELVLT
+222 
-232 RNEFSGKLEFCEVEE
+232 
-247 LQVRRTK
+247 
-254 KLLKVTSS
+254 
-262 NGQSVICT
+262 
-270 PNHPFYTRNGYRKA
+270 
-284 ADLKNGDEVYL
+284 
-295 LREGVRPVDMEPY
+295 
-308 PTIRNSKGRTLSVLF
+308 
-323 QRMFRKRKSS
+323 
-333 ALCLDG
+333 
-339 RSERNFSEIYERNQ
+339 
-353 SQIRF
+353 
-358 RENEAEQSDVQ
+358 
-369 RRSSSESVTNP
+369 
-380 ERNKASSTNSRRE
+380 
-393 WSRFDNSAR
+393 
-402 AFNQK
+402 
-407 PFRVSPNVRVCCTDQ
+407 
-422 VEKSRL
+422 
-428 SDTLQ
+428 
-433 NRHCHSPAENR
+433 
-444 NRSRWWL
+444 
-451 SRFQKSS
+451 
-458 ERRYEKD
+458 
-465 GIFEWVRVE
+465 
-474 SVEILKPRSDGTFG
+474 
-488 DLCPGNCVYNL
+488 
-499 AVKHNHN
+499 
-506 YFANGFAVHNCH
+506 CH

-562 LGQISYQVPD
+562 LGQIVYQVPD
-572 AAVADKVMTVSVL
+572 AAVAEKVMTVSVL

-686 RKRYLFATYSLAREG
+686 RKRYLFATYSLAKEG

-712 TTPQKDY
+712 ATPQKDY

-730 RTFEGKSEPICYDYV
+730 RTFEGKAEPVVYDYV
-745 DDGIQYLIRS
+745 DEGIQYLVRS
-755 YKKRCT
+755 YKKRCAT
-761 SYRKLGCKFLCE
+761 YRKCGCKFIE
-773 EPTE
+773 